1 MDVFGKQMRGK
12 AMGSAQPKDYATP
25 GPVSSDGAE
34 GVNPCASEN
43 ISAEH
48 ARQTWKRSLG
58 IGAACFVVY
67 LVILEAFLAVP
78 QFNDIVQVR
87 PASAF
92 GPVLGLFF
100 GLPGILGCA
109 AANLVSDILH
119 EGVTPFMLAGY
130 FVIQIMYNGLPRW
143 VWYAVNRKSARPYPR
158 FDSASKTALY
168 MALALVDSACVNMAV
183 YLFVGASPES
193 GPTFAMR
200 GLNNVWMLLYVGLP
214 LLYALERSP
223 LTPNP
228 PHWIH
233 APYRN
238 TTQANLTQ
246 RFVITFVVASALL
259 LLAVSLVIIFFAS
272 GDEENFQTIVYT
284 MYIEVALLTL
294 PIFLPMFAFLHFLEY
309 RFTRPIE
316 VLAHDQQTFIERME
330 TDVEQGRRDTLIAVD
345 ERGTMPRYEIADLF
359 ESTNK
364 MRRDMV
370 GFIERLYNVTA
381 ERQRAATELDV
392 AKQIQMSAV
401 PHDFDSF
408 TERFALDIAGF
419 MRPAREVGGDFYDVF
434 EVGEHGVAFVVGD
447 VSGKGVP
454 AALFMMRAQSLLRQ
468 YLLETED
475 LGTAFTLAN
484 RQLCERNDA
493 MLFVTA
499 FACVV
504 DTATGEVR
512 YANAGHNPP
521 VIRQNGKLSFLKCRP
536 GLVLGAMDVVKY
548 REGSFMCSPGDGL
561 LLYTDGV
568 SEAADANEQLY
579 GEERLLHTLAAL
591 DAEGGKAPVAASAAP
606 SVLVDTVVGEG
617 QDAAAGPADPSL
629 ADAQGSL
636 TGGKP
641 VDGVTGASA
650 APAPCRVQAGVPAQA
665 AVDALVASVDAF
677 AGKAPQADD
686 ITMLAFRWNLP
697 IASLTLPAQDEQLDN
712 LFAFLE
718 PLCEGEGRTPKLLA
732 QMMLVCEEIFVNI
745 CHYGFPDGQP
755 RLPVDIEVAVD
766 ERAGCLHLVFSDQG
780 IAYDPLSH
788 DPKKVNPTDEQ
799 RKGGLGILLM
809 RKYMDDLRYMRA
821 DGRNI
826 LRMTKRFV

>member
-1 MDVFGKQMRGK
+1 MDVFGEQMRGK
-12 AMGSAQPKDYATP
+12 AMGSVQPKDYATP
-25 GPVSSDGAE
+25 GPASSDEAE
-34 GVNPCASEN
+34 GASPCAPEN
-43 ISAEH
+43 APAAY
-48 ARQTWKRSLG
+48 ARQTWKHSLG
-58 IGAACFVVY
+58 IGAACFIVY
-67 LVILEAFLAVP
+67 LVVLEAFLAVP

-119 EGVTPFMLAGY
+119 EGATPFMLAGY

-143 VWYAVNRKSARPYPR
+143 VWYAVNRKSACPYPR

-214 LLYALERSP
+214 LLYVLERGP
-223 LTPNP
+223 LTPTA

-233 APYRN
+233 VPYRN
-238 TTQANLTQ
+238 TTEANLTQ

-259 LLAVSLVIIFFAS
+259 LLGISLVIIFFAS
-272 GDEENFQTIVYT
+272 GDEESFQTVVYT
-284 MYIEVALLTL
+284 MYFEVALLTL
-294 PIFLPMFAFLHFLEY
+294 PIFLPMFAFLHFLER

-434 EVGEHGVAFVVGD
+434 EVGEHGVAFVIGD

-504 DTATGEVR
+504 DTTTGEVR

-521 VIRQNGKLSFLKCRP
+521 VLKQNGRLSYLTCRP

-548 REGSFMCSPGDGL
+548 SEGGFTCSPGDGL

-568 SEAADANEQLY
+568 SEAADEREQLY
-579 GEERLLHTLAAL
+579 GEERLLQTLAAL
-591 DAEGGKAPVAASAAP
+591 DAAAQ
-606 SVLVDTVVGEG
+606 TGT
-617 QDAAAGPADPSL
+617 AAAGGAPR
-629 ADAQGSL
+629 GS
-636 TGGKP
+636 
-641 VDGVTGASA
+641 S
-650 APAPCRVQAGVPAQA
+650 AQA
-665 AVDALVASVDAF
+665 AVDALAASVDAF
-677 AGKAPQADD
+677 AGNAPQADD
-686 ITMLAFRWNLP
+686 ITMLAFRWSLP

-788 DPKKVNPTDEQ
+788 DPKKVDPTDEQ

-809 RKYMDDLRYMRA
+809 RKYMDDLRYTRA

>member
-1 MDVFGKQMRGK
+1 MLRVFGIVRVKNAMDVFGEQMRGK
-12 AMGSAQPKDYATP
+12 AMGSVQPKDYATP
-25 GPVSSDGAE
+25 GPASSDEAE
-34 GVNPCASEN
+34 GASPCAPEN
-43 ISAEH
+43 APAAH
-48 ARQTWKRSLG
+48 ARRTWKHSLG
-58 IGAACFVVY
+58 IGFACFIVY

-119 EGVTPFMLAGY
+119 EGATPFMLAGY

-193 GPTFAMR
+193 GPAFAMR

-214 LLYALERSP
+214 LLYVLERSP
-223 LTPNP
+223 LTPTA

-233 APYRN
+233 VPYRN
-238 TTQANLTQ
+238 TTEANLTQ

-259 LLAVSLVIIFFAS
+259 LLGISLVIIFFAS
-272 GDEENFQTIVYT
+272 DDEESFQTVVYT
-284 MYIEVALLTL
+284 MYFEVALLTL
-294 PIFLPMFAFLHFLEY
+294 PIFLPMFAFLHFLER

-330 TDVEQGRRDTLIAVD
+330 TDVERGRRDTLIAVD

-434 EVGEHGVAFVVGD
+434 EVGEHGVAFVIGD

-475 LGTAFTLAN
+475 LGMAFTLAN

-512 YANAGHNPP
+512 FANAGHNPP
-521 VIRQNGKLSFLKCRP
+521 VLKQNGKLGYLACRP

-548 REGSFMCSPGDGL
+548 REGSFACSPGEGL

-568 SEAADANEQLY
+568 SEAANAAEELY
-579 GEERLLHTLAAL
+579 GEDRLLQTLAKL
-591 DAEGGKAPVAASAAP
+591 DGGAVQGATASTAQGERPASADDSVMVANGCRAAAAS
-606 SVLVDTVVGEG
+606 S
-617 QDAAAGPADPSL
+617 
-629 ADAQGSL
+629 
-636 TGGKP
+636 
-641 VDGVTGASA
+641 
-650 APAPCRVQAGVPAQA
+650 AQA
-665 AVDALVASVDAF
+665 AVESLVASVDAF
-677 AGKAPQADD
+677 AGEAPQADD

-697 IASLTLPAQDEQLDN
+697 VARLTLPADDAELDN
-712 LFAFLE
+712 LFAFLG
-718 PLCEGEGRTPKLLA
+718 PICEGKGRTPKMMA
-732 QMMLVCEEIFVNI
+732 QMMLVCEEVFVNI

-755 RLPVDIEVAVD
+755 RLPVDIEAAVD

-788 DPKKVNPTDEQ
+788 DAKKVDPADEQ

-809 RKYMDDLRYMRA
+809 RKYMDDLRYTRA

>member
-1 MDVFGKQMRGK
+1 MRVGGVRYSGRVGVRNASSMSSIWTK
-12 AMGSAQPKDYATP
+12 GNGMEPVKLQDGATP
-25 GPVSSDGAE
+25 ANAPRDLPAGEGA
-34 GVNPCASEN
+34 AALRRS
-43 ISAEH
+43 
-48 ARQTWKRSLG
+48 WKRCLG
-58 IGAACFVVY
+58 MFAACFVAY
-67 LVILEAFLAVP
+67 LAVLEGFLAVP
-78 QFNDIVQVR
+78 QFNDIVQIR
-87 PASAF
+87 PASAL

-100 GLPGILGCA
+100 GLPGVFGCA
-109 AANLVSDILH
+109 TANLVSDILH
-119 EGVTPFMLAGY
+119 EGATPFMLAGY
-130 FVIQIMYNGLPRW
+130 FLIQIMYNGLPRW
-143 VWYAVNRKSARPYPR
+143 VWYLVNAKSPRPYPR

-168 MALALVDSACVNMAV
+168 MGLVLVDSACVNLAV
-183 YLFVGASPES
+183 YLFVGAPPES
-193 GPTFAMR
+193 GPSFAAR
-200 GLNNVWMLLYVGLP
+200 GLNNVWMLLYIGLP

-223 LTPNP
+223 LMPNP
-228 PHWIH
+228 PRWIH
-233 APYRN
+233 IPYRN
-238 TTQANLTQ
+238 IKKANLTQ
-246 RFVITFVVASALL
+246 RFVIWFVIASALL
-259 LLAVSLVIIFFAS
+259 MLLVSVLVIAFAS
-272 GDEENFQTIVYT
+272 GDEESFQTVVHTMFHEAAILIV
-284 MYIEVALLTL
+284 
-294 PIFLPMFAFLHFLEY
+294 PIFLPMFAFLHILER

-316 VLAHDQQTFIERME
+316 VLALDQQTFIERME
-330 TDVEQGRRDTLIAVD
+330 SDVEQGRHDMRIAVD
-345 ERGTMPRYEIADLF
+345 ERGTKPRYEIAELY

-381 ERQRAATELDV
+381 ERQRTATELDV
-392 AKQIQMSAV
+392 ARQIQMSAV
-401 PHDFDSF
+401 PHDFDSL

-434 EVGEHGVAFVVGD
+434 EVGERGVAFVIGD

-468 YLLETED
+468 YLLETDD

-512 YANAGHNPP
+512 FANAGHNPP
-521 VIRQNGKLSFLKCRP
+521 VLKQNGKLSYLKCRP

-548 REGSFMCSPGDGL
+548 REGRFACSPSDGL

-568 SEAADANEQLY
+568 SEAANAAEELY
-579 GEERLLHTLAAL
+579 GEERLLETLARI
-591 DAEGGKAPVAASAAP
+591 DASGGEGAPVGSDVQAPDVAAAAS
-606 SVLVDTVVGEG
+606 V
-617 QDAAAGPADPSL
+617 AAASS
-629 ADAQGSL
+629 AQ
-636 TGGKP
+636 T
-641 VDGVTGASA
+641 
-650 APAPCRVQAGVPAQA
+650 
-665 AVDALVASVDAF
+665 AVNSLVASVDAF
-677 AGKAPQADD
+677 AGEAPQADD

-697 IASLTLPAQDEQLDN
+697 VQRLTLPADDAELDS

-718 PLCEGEGRTPKLLA
+718 PICEGEGRTPKMMA
-732 QMMLVCEEIFVNI
+732 QMMLVCEEVFVNI

-755 RLPVDIEVAVD
+755 RLPVDIEAAVD

-788 DPKKVNPTDEQ
+788 NAKKVDPTDEQ

-809 RKYMDDLRYMRA
+809 RKYMDDLRYTRA

>member
-1 MDVFGKQMRGK
+1 MF
-12 AMGSAQPKDYATP
+12 
-25 GPVSSDGAE
+25 
-34 GVNPCASEN
+34 
-43 ISAEH
+43 
-48 ARQTWKRSLG
+48 
-58 IGAACFVVY
+58 AACFVAY
-67 LVILEAFLAVP
+67 LAVLEGFLAVP
-78 QFNDIVQVR
+78 QFNDIVQIR
-87 PASAF
+87 PAAAL

-100 GLPGILGCA
+100 GLPGVFGCA
-109 AANLVSDILH
+109 TANLVSDILH
-119 EGVTPFMLAGY
+119 EGATPFMLAGY
-130 FVIQIMYNGLPRW
+130 FMIQIMYNGLPRW
-143 VWYAVNRKSARPYPR
+143 VWYLVNARSPRPYPR

-168 MALALVDSACVNMAV
+168 MALALVDSVCVNLAV

-193 GPTFAMR
+193 GPSFATR
-200 GLNNVWMLLYVGLP
+200 GLNNVWMLLYIGLP

-228 PHWIH
+228 PRWIH
-233 APYRN
+233 VPYRN
-238 TTQANLTQ
+238 IKKANLTQ
-246 RFVITFVVASALL
+246 RFVIWFVIASALL
-259 LLAVSLVIIFFAS
+259 MLLVSVVVIAFAS
-272 GDEENFQTIVYT
+272 GDEESFQVVVRT
-284 MYIEVALLTL
+284 MFHEVAILTV
-294 PIFLPMFAFLHFLEY
+294 PIFLPMFVFLHILER

-316 VLAHDQQTFIERME
+316 VLALDQQTFIERME
-330 TDVEQGRRDTLIAVD
+330 SDVEQGRRDTCIAVD
-345 ERGTMPRYEIADLF
+345 ERGTKPRYEIAELY

-370 GFIERLYNVTA
+370 GFIERLYNITA
-381 ERQRAATELDV
+381 ERQRTATELDV

-401 PHDFDSF
+401 PHDFDSL

-434 EVGEHGVAFVVGD
+434 EVGERGVAFVIGD

-468 YLLETED
+468 YLLETDD
-475 LGTAFTLAN
+475 LGAAFTLAN

-512 YANAGHNPP
+512 FANAGHNPP
-521 VIRQNGKLSFLKCRP
+521 VLKQNGKLGYLACRP

-548 REGSFMCSPGDGL
+548 REGSFACSPGEGL

-568 SEAADANEQLY
+568 SEAANAAEELF
-579 GEERLLHTLAAL
+579 GEDRLLDTLAKL
-591 DAEGGKAPVAASAAP
+591 DDGPAKNGDAASASNRAAV
-606 SVLVDTVVGEG
+606 SVSPDNAGEDRLLQTLAKLDG
-617 QDAAAGPADPSL
+617 GAVQGATASTAQDERPASADDFAVAANGCRAAA
-629 ADAQGSL
+629 
-636 TGGKP
+636 
-641 VDGVTGASA
+641 ASS
-650 APAPCRVQAGVPAQA
+650 AQA
-665 AVDALVASVDAF
+665 AINSLAASVDAF
-677 AGKAPQADD
+677 AGEAPQADD

-697 IASLTLPAQDEQLDN
+697 VQRLTLPADDAELDS

-718 PLCEGEGRTPKLLA
+718 PICEGEGRTPKMMA
-732 QMMLVCEEIFVNI
+732 QMMLVCEEVFVNI

-755 RLPVDIEVAVD
+755 RLPVDIEAAVD

-788 DPKKVNPTDEQ
+788 NAKKVDPADEQ

-809 RKYMDDLRYMRA
+809 RKYMDDLRYTRA

>member
-1 MDVFGKQMRGK
+1 MF
-12 AMGSAQPKDYATP
+12 
-25 GPVSSDGAE
+25 
-34 GVNPCASEN
+34 
-43 ISAEH
+43 
-48 ARQTWKRSLG
+48 
-58 IGAACFVVY
+58 AACFVAY
-67 LVILEAFLAVP
+67 LAVLEGFLAVP
-78 QFNDIVQVR
+78 QFNDIVQIR
-87 PASAF
+87 PASAL

-100 GLPGILGCA
+100 GLPGIFGCA
-109 AANLVSDILH
+109 TANLVSDILH
-119 EGVTPFMLAGY
+119 EGATPFMLAGY
-130 FVIQIMYNGLPRW
+130 FMIQIMYNGLPRW
-143 VWYAVNRKSARPYPR
+143 VWYLVNAKSPRPYPR

-168 MALALVDSACVNMAV
+168 MGLVLVDSACVNLAV
-183 YLFVGASPES
+183 YLFVGAPPES
-193 GPTFAMR
+193 GPSFAAR
-200 GLNNVWMLLYVGLP
+200 GLNNVWMLLYIGLP

-223 LTPNP
+223 LMPNP
-228 PHWIH
+228 PRWIH
-233 APYRN
+233 VPYRN
-238 TTQANLTQ
+238 IKKANLTQ
-246 RFVITFVVASALL
+246 RFVIWFVIASALL
-259 LLAVSLVIIFFAS
+259 MLLVSVLVIAFAS
-272 GDEENFQTIVYT
+272 GDEEDFQTVVHTMFHEAAILIV
-284 MYIEVALLTL
+284 
-294 PIFLPMFAFLHFLEY
+294 PIFLPMFAFLHILER

-316 VLAHDQQTFIERME
+316 VLALDQQTFIERME
-330 TDVEQGRRDTLIAVD
+330 SDVEQGRRDMRIAVD
-345 ERGTMPRYEIADLF
+345 ERGTKPRYEIAELY

-381 ERQRAATELDV
+381 ERQRTATELDV
-392 AKQIQMSAV
+392 ARQIQMSAV
-401 PHDFDSF
+401 PHDFDSL

-434 EVGEHGVAFVVGD
+434 EVGERGVAFVIGD

-468 YLLETED
+468 YLLETDD

-504 DTATGEVR
+504 GTATGEVR
-512 YANAGHNPP
+512 FANAGHNPP
-521 VIRQNGKLSFLKCRP
+521 VLKQNGKLSYLKCRP

-548 REGSFMCSPGDGL
+548 REGRFACSPSDGL

-568 SEAADANEQLY
+568 SEAANAAEELY
-579 GEERLLHTLAAL
+579 GEERLLETLARI
-591 DAEGGKAPVAASAAP
+591 DASGGEGAPVVSDVQASDVAAAASAAAA
-606 SVLVDTVVGEG
+606 SSAQTAVNSLVT
-617 QDAAAGPADPSL
+617 
-629 ADAQGSL
+629 
-636 TGGKP
+636 
-641 VDGVTGASA
+641 
-650 APAPCRVQAGVPAQA
+650 
-665 AVDALVASVDAF
+665 SVDAF
-677 AGKAPQADD
+677 AGEAPQADD

-697 IASLTLPAQDEQLDN
+697 VARLTLPADDAELDS

-718 PLCEGEGRTPKLLA
+718 PICEGEGRTPKMMA
-732 QMMLVCEEIFVNI
+732 QMMLVCEEVFVNI

-755 RLPVDIEVAVD
+755 RLPVDIEAAVD

-788 DPKKVNPTDEQ
+788 NAKKVDPTDEQ

-809 RKYMDDLRYMRA
+809 RKYMDDLRYTRA

>member
-1 MDVFGKQMRGK
+1 MF
-12 AMGSAQPKDYATP
+12 
-25 GPVSSDGAE
+25 
-34 GVNPCASEN
+34 
-43 ISAEH
+43 
-48 ARQTWKRSLG
+48 
-58 IGAACFVVY
+58 AACFVAY
-67 LVILEAFLAVP
+67 LAVLEGFLAVP
-78 QFNDIVQVR
+78 QFNDIVQIR
-87 PASAF
+87 PASAL

-100 GLPGILGCA
+100 GLPGVFGCA
-109 AANLVSDILH
+109 TANLVSDILH
-119 EGVTPFMLAGY
+119 EGATPFMLAGY
-130 FVIQIMYNGLPRW
+130 FLIQIMYNGLPRW
-143 VWYAVNRKSARPYPR
+143 VWYLVNAKSPRPYPR

-168 MALALVDSACVNMAV
+168 MGLVLVDSACVNLAV
-183 YLFVGASPES
+183 YLFVGAPPES
-193 GPTFAMR
+193 GPSFAAR
-200 GLNNVWMLLYVGLP
+200 GLNNVWMLLYIGLP

-223 LTPNP
+223 LMPNP
-228 PHWIH
+228 PRWIH
-233 APYRN
+233 VPYRN
-238 TTQANLTQ
+238 IKKANLTQ
-246 RFVITFVVASALL
+246 RFVIWFVIASALL
-259 LLAVSLVIIFFAS
+259 MLLVSVLVIAFAS
-272 GDEENFQTIVYT
+272 GDEESFQTVVHTMFHEAAILIV
-284 MYIEVALLTL
+284 
-294 PIFLPMFAFLHFLEY
+294 PIFLPMFAFLHILER

-316 VLAHDQQTFIERME
+316 VLALDQQTFIERME
-330 TDVEQGRRDTLIAVD
+330 SDVEQGRHDMRIAVD
-345 ERGTMPRYEIADLF
+345 ERGTKPRYEIAELY

-381 ERQRAATELDV
+381 ERQRTATELDV
-392 AKQIQMSAV
+392 ARQIQMSAV
-401 PHDFDSF
+401 PHDFDSL

-434 EVGEHGVAFVVGD
+434 EVGERGVAFVIGD

-468 YLLETED
+468 YLLETDD

-512 YANAGHNPP
+512 FANAGHNPP
-521 VIRQNGKLSFLKCRP
+521 VLKQNGKLSYLKCRP

-548 REGSFMCSPGDGL
+548 REGRFACSPSDGL

-568 SEAADANEQLY
+568 SEAANAAEELY
-579 GEERLLHTLAAL
+579 GEERLLETLARI
-591 DAEGGKAPVAASAAP
+591 DASGGEGTPVGSDVQASDVAAAASAVAASSAQTA
-606 SVLVDTVVGEG
+606 VNYLVT
-617 QDAAAGPADPSL
+617 
-629 ADAQGSL
+629 
-636 TGGKP
+636 
-641 VDGVTGASA
+641 
-650 APAPCRVQAGVPAQA
+650 
-665 AVDALVASVDAF
+665 SVDAF
-677 AGKAPQADD
+677 AGEAPQADD

-697 IASLTLPAQDEQLDN
+697 VQRLTLPADDAELDS

-718 PLCEGEGRTPKLLA
+718 PICEGEGRTPKMMA
-732 QMMLVCEEIFVNI
+732 QMMLVCEEVFINI

-755 RLPVDIEVAVD
+755 RLPVDIEAAVD

-788 DPKKVNPTDEQ
+788 NAKKVDPTDEQ

-809 RKYMDDLRYMRA
+809 RKYMDDLRYTRA